1 MVSYA
6 AKQHNKGSSSWVLLV
21 HDGLAA
27 IGLLLEGL
35 VLLLLLLD
43 NLEQLLAGTS
53 GWHMAHKV
61 APQLGGDLAL

>member
-1 MVSYA
+1 MAGYA
-6 AKQHNKGSSSWVLLV
+6 TEQHSEGSSSWILV

-35 VLLLLLLD
+35 VLLLLQLENLD
-43 NLEQLLAGTS
+43 QFLAGTG

-61 APQLGGDLAL
+61 APQLGGDLAP